1 MSLASAINL
10 SPSVFGSDGFD
21 TSVSS
26 TNLEP
31 WTPTSAIN
39 NTNVNVSNGATPPTT
54 LTTLPA
60 GLYLITGSCN
70 VETTQIPPSTSAQS
84 LAKCNVSFINTST
97 SAVLT
102 TNQYQVTPAGDD
114 FPATF
119 YCNLTT
125 FLDLQAT
132 TPIGLIVN
140 SNSSSWD
147 GSAEVNNILQ
157 YFQVIQLG
165 N

>member
-70 VETTQIPPSTSAQS
+70 VETSQIPPSTSAQS
-84 LAKCNVSFINTST
+84 LAKCNVSFINTTT

-102 TNQYQVTPAGDD
+102 TSQYVITPNSQNYAG
-114 FPATF
+114 AY

-125 FLDLQAT
+125 FLNLSAP

-140 SNSSSWD
+140 SNSSSWA
-147 GSAEVNNILQ
+147 GSAQVNNILQ
-157 YFQVIQLG
+157 YFQVIQLE